1 MQNLAPTDSDY
12 ELIAKLVYKHSR
24 IHLGDGKRE
33 LVSSRL
39 GKRLRALG
47 CSSYSEY
54 CGILTRPG
62 AEEELAELV
71 DAISTNHT
79 FFFREQQHFD
89 FLEKTVLR
97 EFASDRSFRRDGC
110 FRCWSAAA
118 STGEEPYS
126 IALMLGAHTDKHPG
140 FRWEMDCS
148 DISRPALEAA
158 RGGVYPSVRLQEVPL
173 SLRQRFFQKGV
184 GAQMGRYRV
193 KSEIR
198 NKIQWHQMNLFQDT
212 YPFQKQFHIIFCR
225 NVMIYFDRASQEAL
239 VEKMSRLL
247 VPGGYLKI
255 GHSESLSGIKTS
267 LIQVQTAVYKK
278 PRA

>member
-1 MQNLAPTDSDY
+1 
-12 ELIAKLVYKHSR
+12 
-24 IHLGDGKRE
+24 
-33 LVSSRL
+33 
-39 GKRLRALG
+39 
-47 CSSYSEY
+47 
-54 CGILTRPG
+54 
-62 AEEELAELV
+62 
-71 DAISTNHT
+71 
-79 FFFREQQHFD
+79 
-89 FLEKTVLR
+89 
-97 EFASDRSFRRDGC
+97 
-110 FRCWSAAA
+110 
-118 STGEEPYS
+118 
-126 IALMLGAHTDKHPG
+126 
-140 FRWEMDCS
+140 MDCS

-173 SLRQRFFQKGV
+173 GLRQRFFQKGV
-184 GAQMGRYRV
+184 GAQTGRYRV

>member
-89 FLEKTVLR
+89 FLEKTVFPPRWVFPLLER
-97 EFASDRSFRRDGC
+97 G
-110 FRCWSAAA
+110 
-118 STGEEPYS
+118 
-126 IALMLGAHTDKHPG
+126 G
-140 FRWEMDCS
+140 FHRGGTLFHRLD
-148 DISRPALEAA
+148 A
-158 RGGVYPSVRLQEVPL
+158 RGTR
-173 SLRQRFFQKGV
+173 R
-184 GAQMGRYRV
+184 
-193 KSEIR
+193 
-198 NKIQWHQMNLFQDT
+198 
-212 YPFQKQFHIIFCR
+212 
-225 NVMIYFDRASQEAL
+225 
-239 VEKMSRLL
+239 
-247 VPGGYLKI
+247 
-255 GHSESLSGIKTS
+255 
-267 LIQVQTAVYKK
+267 
-278 PRA
+278 